1 MSKGKSSTVL
11 AFLLG
16 GVAGA
21 AIALLWA
28 PAEGAETRK
37 KIREGMDEAGDWTL
51 DKYENARDS
60 LDSGA
65 DKIRGI
71 MSNRKGD
78 LRAAFDAGKDAFQK
92 RREDFLNKKQG

>member
-65 DKIRGI
+65 GKIRDI

-78 LRAAFDAGKDAFQK
+78 LRAAFDAGKDAFQR